1 MRPWPRGRDRGPGA
15 AKAVSCPAWD
25 LSVRAGEDL
34 EGGFPGVCCPPAQRV
49 LLLLHGWVDNQVA
62 SLVVGRELGSVA
74 PIHIS
79 SPCPKPAFQS
89 PLCNNLHR
97 HPSREQLII
106 NVEQSRQLTIVA
118 RPLIFCQGERAA
130 PNMGRGPGRGM
141 IPWDTGLP
149 GHVPEACAH
158 SPLHDCSFRQ

>member
-1 MRPWPRGRDRGPGA
+1 MRPWPHGRGQDRGPGA

-25 LSVRAGEDL
+25 LSMRAGEDP
-34 EGGFPGVCCPPAQRV
+34 EGRFPGVCCPPAQRV

-106 NVEQSRQLTIVA
+106 NVEQSKAI
-118 RPLIFCQGERAA
+118 
-130 PNMGRGPGRGM
+130 N
-141 IPWDTGLP
+141 
-149 GHVPEACAH
+149 H
-158 SPLHDCSFRQ
+158 SSKAINFLSRREGSS